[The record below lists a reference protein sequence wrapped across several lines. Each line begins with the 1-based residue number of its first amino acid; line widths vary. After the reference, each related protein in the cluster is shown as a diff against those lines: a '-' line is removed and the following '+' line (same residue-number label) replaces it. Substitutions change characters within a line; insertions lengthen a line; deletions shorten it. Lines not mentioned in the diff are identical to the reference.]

1 MTMASLVGGPPS
13 SPYVLLV
20 MADSLSNFSSVGPP
34 YLSVGCGGD
43 CSHAALGA
51 GDCSVRLP
59 LLVSG
64 FDGRKTR

>member
-20 MADSLSNFSSVGPP
+20 MADSMSNFSVGPP
-34 YLSVGCGGD
+34 YLSVGCGGY